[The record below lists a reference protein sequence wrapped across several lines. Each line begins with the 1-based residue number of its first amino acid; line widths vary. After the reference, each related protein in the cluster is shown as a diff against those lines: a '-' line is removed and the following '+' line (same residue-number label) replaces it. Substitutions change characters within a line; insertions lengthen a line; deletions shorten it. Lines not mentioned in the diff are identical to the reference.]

1 VIVKPPPDIMAC
13 VRCTLLLT
21 NLLMALLGL
30 LLVAGG
36 VWLIVDEGS
45 AEDAV
50 QTIRNNTNIDDTV
63 NSVPR
68 LEEAL
73 SEVVTHAYFNYALIG
88 MGVVTFIVSLFGFL
102 GAKKESTCL
111 LTTYSICLILII
123 ALCITAIV
131 LINVQ
136 DDVIQKIKNVITEEA
151 GKIELDVEK
160 LKAGSK
166 FLQSLFFG
174 VAACLSSAVFLLSLL
189 LCCRARREE
198 RVQGYV
204 DSTRA

>member
-1 VIVKPPPDIMAC
+1 MA
-13 VRCTLLLT
+13 VVSFRISLPL
-21 NLLMALLGL
+21 
-30 LLVAGG
+30 
-36 VWLIVDEGS
+36 
-45 AEDAV
+45 AV
-50 QTIRNNTNIDDTV
+50 
-63 NSVPR
+63 
-68 LEEAL
+68 
-73 SEVVTHAYFNYALIG
+73 VVT
-88 MGVVTFIVSLFGFL
+88 MSM
-102 GAKKESTCL
+102 
-111 LTTYSICLILII
+111 
-123 ALCITAIV
+123 AIV
-131 LINVQ
+131 PVSVSMAEINVQ